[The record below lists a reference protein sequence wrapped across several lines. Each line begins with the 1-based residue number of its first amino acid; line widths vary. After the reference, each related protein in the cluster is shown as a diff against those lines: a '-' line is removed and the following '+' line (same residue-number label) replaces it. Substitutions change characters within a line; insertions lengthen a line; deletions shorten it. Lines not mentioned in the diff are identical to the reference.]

1 MLRRLTLLLLLPFP
15 VFAEVSD
22 KMPSQQNLWVT
33 GLVLAVCLG
42 LAVRWST
49 WANLFAWPLA
59 GLFFYGAYDLLTQ
72 ADVGPA
78 IMREQGSAYMI
89 AAYGS
94 AVLVLVGVI
103 AGNLLRRRKLN
114 RV

>member
-49 WANLFAWPLA
+49 
-59 GLFFYGAYDLLTQ
+59 
-72 ADVGPA
+72 
-78 IMREQGSAYMI
+78 
-89 AAYGS
+89 
-94 AVLVLVGVI
+94 
-103 AGNLLRRRKLN
+103 
-114 RV
+114 